1 MLDVRRLRV
10 LREVAARGSL
20 SAAAEAM
27 SFSQP
32 AISNQIAK
40 LELEAG
46 TALVERVPRGVRL
59 TEAGELLVRHAD
71 VVLRRLELAETELG
85 ELLAVRR
92 GHLRLGTFPSSFV
105 DLVSR
110 SVARFCERHPAVEIS
125 LREVALEEAKLQLA
139 TGELDLAVS
148 FEYGLAPSPTAAGVG
163 LQQLLEDRMYLAL
176 ARDHPL
182 AARPRLRLEHLAGEK
197 WIQYTTGPA
206 SKVLYRAFLR
216 AGYEPDIVLETDD
229 LLAIQ
234 GLVAAGFAVT
244 MVPGM
249 ALPTLRPELMAR
261 SLGRDLPTRRVN
273 ALWPEDHR
281 SPAASAMLEILLEEA
296 PGLSARLA
304 ALCEADSGRSPG
316 RNRAAGRI
324 RRD

>member
-20 SAAAEAM
+20 SAAAEAL

-46 TALVERVPRGVRL
+46 AKLVERVPRGVRL
-59 TEAGELLVRHAD
+59 TDAGQLLVRHAD
-71 VVLRRLELAETELG
+71 LILSRLELAETELQ

-92 GHLRLGTFPSSFV
+92 GHLRMGAFPSSFV

-110 SVARFCERHPAVEIS
+110 SVGRFRQDYPDVEVS
-125 LREVALEEAKLQLA
+125 LQEASLEEAKGRLA
-139 TGELDLAVS
+139 SGELDLAVS
-148 FEYGLAPSPTAAGVG
+148 FEYGLAQSPTAAGVSYRH
-163 LQQLLEDRMYLAL
+163 LLDDRMYLVL

-182 AARPRLRLEHLAGEK
+182 ASRTELGLADLARER
-197 WIQYTTGPA
+197 WIQYTQGAA

-216 AGYEPDIVLETDD
+216 VGYEPQLALETDD

-234 GLVAAGFAVT
+234 GLVARGFAVT
-244 MVPGM
+244 LLPGM
-249 ALPTLRPELMAR
+249 AIPTLRPELVAR
-261 SLGRDLPTRRVN
+261 SLGRDLPTRRIN

-281 SPAASAMLEILLEEA
+281 SPAAGAMLDIVTSEAELLSVELDEPREPA
-296 PGLSARLA
+296 PSV
-304 ALCEADSGRSPG
+304 SGS
-316 RNRAAGRI
+316 
-324 RRD
+324 

>member
-46 TALVERVPRGVRL
+46 TRLVERVPRGVRL
-59 TEAGELLVRHAD
+59 TDAGELLVRHAD
-71 VVLRRLELAETELG
+71 VVLRRLELAEIELE

-92 GHLRLGTFPSSFV
+92 GYLRLGAFPSSFV

-110 SVARFCERHPAVEIS
+110 SVGRFRERHPAVEIS
-125 LREVALEEAKLQLA
+125 LREVALEEAKVQLA
-139 TGELDLAVS
+139 SGELDLAVS

-163 LQQLLEDRMYLAL
+163 WQSLLEDRMYLVL

-182 AARPRLRLEHLAGEK
+182 ASRPRLGLADLRGEK
-197 WIQYTTGPA
+197 WIQFTTGPA

-216 AGYEPDIVLETDD
+216 AGYEPDMALETDD
-229 LLAIQ
+229 LLAVQ

-244 MVPGM
+244 MLPGM
-249 ALPTLRPELMAR
+249 VLPTLRPELVAR
-261 SLGRDLPTRRVN
+261 SLAPDLPTRTVN
-273 ALWPEDHR
+273 ALWPEDRR
-281 SPAASAMLEILLEEA
+281 SPAASAMLEILAGEA
-296 PGLSARLA
+296 PVLSAELS
-304 ALCEADSGRSPG
+304 ALCEPAARPGSP
-316 RNRAAGRI
+316 AGGV
-324 RRD
+324 